1 MQHHIEV
8 NPQRSLLL
16 ESPVIPG
23 HCSQGAWSRK
33 GIVGAQLSKCL
44 IRHNMIE
51 LPDCLDS
58 PLDLSKLKGGVGGVA
73 LQVKRLLNKHEDLND
88 P

>member
-1 MQHHIEV
+1 M
-8 NPQRSLLL
+8 
-16 ESPVIPG
+16 
-23 HCSQGAWSRK
+23 
-33 GIVGAQLSKCL
+33 VGAQLSKCL